1 MNLNEKI
8 REELLQNLSKKDSNR
23 INQLNQSLRLLSK
36 WRSVLIQNT
45 LLQHEGKFVLNGP
58 FKGMEFL
65 EQSSEGCHIA
75 KLLGCYEQPLFQYLE
90 TAIKTKYNV
99 VINIGSAEGY
109 YAIGMALRMPES
121 KILAFDTNQKAQDA
135 CSQLALVN
143 KVADR
148 IQIGGT
154 FDHNHFKRY
163 DNQDV
168 LLLCDIEGAEQELL
182 DPEKAEELKGIS
194 IIVESHEC
202 LRPGITNLLVAR
214 FSPTH
219 SIVQVNDSGS
229 RTFDEIPNWFNEL
242 SHLDQLLATWEWRS
256 GPTPW
261 LIMTPNGT
269 N

>member
-8 REELLQNLSKKDSNR
+8 REELLQSLSKKDSNR

-109 YAIGMALRMPES
+109 
-121 KILAFDTNQKAQDA
+121 
-135 CSQLALVN
+135 
-143 KVADR
+143 
-148 IQIGGT
+148 
-154 FDHNHFKRY
+154 
-163 DNQDV
+163 
-168 LLLCDIEGAEQELL
+168 
-182 DPEKAEELKGIS
+182 
-194 IIVESHEC
+194 
-202 LRPGITNLLVAR
+202 
-214 FSPTH
+214 
-219 SIVQVNDSGS
+219 
-229 RTFDEIPNWFNEL
+229 
-242 SHLDQLLATWEWRS
+242 
-256 GPTPW
+256 
-261 LIMTPNGT
+261 
-269 N
+269 